1 MSNRLSFSSSPY
13 LIQHADNPV
22 DWYPWGQEALD
33 RARQENKPIFLSI
46 GYAAC
51 HWCHVMAHETFED
64 PQVASFLNQH
74 FIAIKVDR
82 EERPDLDGIYMNAV
96 VAMTGQGGWPLSVF
110 LTPDGR
116 PFYGGTYFPP
126 EPRYNLPSFQQLIQ
140 QISMVWDG
148 DHAQIERTGNQLT
161 EQIDRQM
168 AFQAPASSTSD
179 PSEFLEKACQTV
191 LDSYDLEDGGWGSAP
206 KFPQPMV
213 IEFLLKRA
221 WFGNDKAL
229 QTARHALNMMSRGG
243 MTDLA
248 GGGFHRYSTD
258 SHWRVPHFEKM
269 LYDNAQLALVYLHM
283 AVITREETWKLIVE
297 ETLDFILRELTGPE
311 GGFYS
316 SLDADA
322 AGEEGSYYTW
332 STAELTQVIK
342 AKDEFNFFMA
352 AHGLEQSTRG
362 SEALILQRAQ
372 DDATLAETF
381 HIPADEIPARLNRL
395 YQRLRE
401 ARQSR
406 PRPGTDDK
414 VLVAWNGLALVAF
427 AEAAGYLHR
436 EDYLAAARKNASF
449 ILDHLLEGGK
459 LLRCWR
465 QGVPGPQ
472 AYLDDYASLS
482 LGLLA
487 LYQVDPDPRWFLA
500 SRQLVNEILAH
511 FKDARGG
518 FFDTRDDH
526 EALLVRPKE
535 IQDNATPS
543 GNALAAAAIL
553 HLAAITDRPP
563 LPENFQPMLD
573 SLQDPASRY
582 PLAFGYWLNT
592 LDFYYSSVLQ
602 VGILTDSS
610 EINSSA
616 LFQVFWEAFHPHALL
631 AASAYPPHPD
641 SPSLLADRSLV
652 GGKTTA
658 YVCEGFQCLLPVTQ
672 PDDLRKQLGYFKN
685 P

>member
-1 MSNRLSFSSSPY
+1 M
-13 LIQHADNPV
+13 
-22 DWYPWGQEALD
+22 
-33 RARQENKPIFLSI
+33 
-46 GYAAC
+46 
-51 HWCHVMAHETFED
+51 M
-64 PQVASFLNQH
+64 
-74 FIAIKVDR
+74 
-82 EERPDLDGIYMNAV
+82 
-96 VAMTGQGGWPLSVF
+96 
-110 LTPDGR
+110 
-116 PFYGGTYFPP
+116 
-126 EPRYNLPSFQQLIQ
+126 
-140 QISMVWDG
+140 
-148 DHAQIERTGNQLT
+148 
-161 EQIDRQM
+161 
-168 AFQAPASSTSD
+168 
-179 PSEFLEKACQTV
+179 
-191 LDSYDLEDGGWGSAP
+191 
-206 KFPQPMV
+206 

-221 WFGNDKAL
+221 WSGNTEAL
-229 QTARHALNMMSRGG
+229 KTARHALKLMRRGG
-243 MTDLA
+243 MYDLA

-269 LYDNAQLALVYLHM
+269 LYDNAQLALAYLHL
-283 AVITREETWKLIVE
+283 AVMTREETWKSICE

-322 AGEEGSYYTW
+322 DGEEGSYYTW
-332 STAELTQVIK
+332 STAELTQAIK
-342 AKDEFNFFMA
+342 DEDEFNFFMA
-352 AHGLEQSTRG
+352 AHGLEKSTHDSG
-362 SEALILQRAQ
+362 KLILQRAQ
-372 DDATLAETF
+372 DDATLVEKF
-381 HIPADEIPARLNRL
+381 HIPADEVPARLNRL

-414 VLVAWNGLALVAF
+414 VLVAWNGLALVAI
-427 AEAAGYLHR
+427 AEAAGYLGR
-436 EDYLAAARKNASF
+436 DDYLAAARKNAAF
-449 ILDHLLEGGK
+449 ILDHLQPEGK

-465 QGVPGPQ
+465 QGVSGPQ

-526 EALLVRPKE
+526 EVLLIRPKE

-553 HLAAITDRPP
+553 HLAAITSEPP
-563 LPENFQPMLD
+563 PPENFQPLLD
-573 SLQDPASRY
+573 SLQDPALRY

-592 LDFYYSSVLQ
+592 LDFYHSPVQQ
-602 VGILTDSS
+602 VAILTDSS
-610 EINSSA
+610 EVTSSA
-616 LFQVFWEAFHPHALL
+616 LYQVFWEAFHPHALL
-631 AASAYPPHPD
+631 AASAYPPSQD
-641 SPSLLADRSLV
+641 SPSLLADRPLV

-672 PDDLRKQLGYFKN
+672 PDDLRKQLGDFKN
-685 P
+685 PVKKTRI